1 MSADQSTTTPV
12 TASSNGVG
20 TAGFVTGLL
29 GALLSWFPLAGI
41 PLGLLGIV
49 LGGVGM
55 SQGRRSGQKTGL
67 ALAGVV
73 LGVLALVISI
83 GLIAFVA
90 ANA

>member
-1 MSADQSTTTPV
+1 MSTDQSTSPV

-20 TAGFVTGLL
+20 VAGFVTGLL

-41 PLGLLGIV
+41 ILGLLGVV
-49 LGGVGM
+49 LGGLGM
-55 SQGRRSGQKTGL
+55 SQGRKSGERTGL

-73 LGVLALVISI
+73 LGALALVISI

>member
-1 MSADQSTTTPV
+1 MSTDQSTSPV

-20 TAGFVTGLL
+20 IAGFVTGLL
-29 GALLSWFPLAGI
+29 GALLSWIPLAGI
-41 PLGLLGIV
+41 ILGLLGVV

-55 SQGRRSGQKTGL
+55 SQGRRSGRKTGL

-73 LGVLALVISI
+73 LGALALVISI
-83 GLIAFVA
+83 GLIAFIA

>member
-1 MSADQSTTTPV
+1 MSADQSTSPV
-12 TASSNGVG
+12 TGRSNGMG

-29 GALLSWFPLAGI
+29 GALLSWIPLAGI
-41 PLGLLGIV
+41 ILGLLGVV
-49 LGGVGM
+49 LGGVGL